1 MEVTRYKTDAKCYP
15 RYQSAT
21 GRLSDISRRTNS
33 LWISTFGVSF
43 PTQALDEEIEK
54 DTQSYHV
61 DLFLFDRNGER
72 KISYTNGTNMLLH
85 NEGISLQES
94 YKYDNMDTFLNEKQ
108 HLLKSTSVLIFR
120 DHRCLRNE
128 IKNVSSKQN
137 VVILSSKQKWCTLEK
152 THAQHPNLK
161 FSTDDKIAADIG
173 SLLEITAFKPLR
185 HTFDI
190 IKSLIDEIQV
200 FAPPKEKANGSL
212 SDPQTTGHASG
223 LQFTATRT
231 GTKRKYGDLKDNWT
245 GTLTGDKIYSLRDVR
260 GRPLENNVRQTRS
273 KDTLSNAETGILPDG
288 NLGFVSSSI
297 KHITDNGKNK
307 FVENKPK
314 FQRLLG
320 EMIGMYKRSKIP
332 DDLKP
337 PLGDIQKE
345 TVLNDLYTISSSI
358 QGYSYRFHTRLQ
370 IFVSKDSID
379 RLKPEIVQTLEKHG
393 IKQGDFDIVPPID
406 AVSHYNK
413 IHSGARVEGDTICGS
428 LAGFVSMHRKQSED
442 LCAIA
447 SKHVLDGQ
455 RSVELTND
463 ELRITADVIPE
474 TAPGDQ
480 QMVYDIAAAQIRT
493 EDKIDCEGRF
503 RNESGQFMK
512 GKMCSYDD
520 DELSCQN
527 VHIYGASTPLGQGII
542 SMTQYNQRI
551 ENEESNPNREREVN
565 EQMNLNTESEDR
577 EESNINNGHE
587 DHNKTYIVVED
598 REGGEPFCA
607 KGDSGA
613 MVCADD
619 EDGNYVQ
626 LISTVMGESGERSY
640 TTLRLTKAIAK
651 LEEQTESQIYFLD

>member
-15 RYQSAT
+15 RYKSAT
-21 GRLSDISRRTNS
+21 GRLSDISRRTHS
-33 LWISTFGVSF
+33 LWNSTFGESF
-43 PTQALDEEIEK
+43 PTQALDEEIES
-54 DTQSYHV
+54 DTKSYHV

-94 YKYDNMDTFLNEKQ
+94 YKCDNVVTFLNEKQ

-120 DHRCLRNE
+120 DHTCLRNE

-161 FSTDDKIAADIG
+161 VSTDDTIAADIG
-173 SLLEITAFKPLR
+173 LLLEITAFKPFR
-185 HTFDI
+185 HKFDI
-190 IKSLIDEIQV
+190 IKSVTDETQV

-212 SDPQTTGHASG
+212 SDPPATGHVSG
-223 LQFTATRT
+223 LQFTRT
-231 GTKRKYGDLKDNWT
+231 KKGTKRKHCDYTDNWT
-245 GTLTGDKIYSLRDVR
+245 ETLTGSS
-260 GRPLENNVRQTRS
+260 LENNVRETRS
-273 KDTLSNAETGILPDG
+273 KNMLRKAETGTPQDG

-320 EMIGMYKRSKIP
+320 EIIGMYKRSKIP

-337 PLGDIQKE
+337 SLDDIPTE
-345 TVLNDLYTISSSI
+345 TVLTDLYTISGSI
-358 QGYSYRFHTRLQ
+358 QGYSYRFRTRLQ
-370 IFVSKDSID
+370 IFVSKDDID
-379 RLKPEIVQTLEKHG
+379 RLKPKIVQTLEKHG
-393 IKQGDFDIVPPID
+393 LAQGDYDIVPPID
-406 AVSHYNK
+406 DVTHYKK
-413 IHSGARVEGDTICGS
+413 IHTGARVERGKLYGS
-428 LAGFVSMHRKQSED
+428 IAGFVSMHKVEQSED

-447 SKHVLDGQ
+447 SKHLLDGQ

-480 QMVYDIAAAQIRT
+480 QMVYDIAAAKIRT
-493 EDKIDCEGRF
+493 NDKKYCDGRF
-503 RNESGQFMK
+503 RNESGIFMK
-512 GKMCSYDD
+512 GKICSYDD
-520 DELSCQN
+520 DQLDCQY
-527 VHIYGASTPLGQGII
+527 VHTYGASTSRGQGII
-542 SMTQYNQRI
+542 SMTQYNKRT
-551 ENEESNPNREREVN
+551 ENEGSNPNKEREVN
-565 EQMNLNTESEDR
+565 EDMNLNTEREDN
-577 EESNINNGHE
+577 EESNINNVHE

-598 REGGEPFCA
+598 REGTDPFCV
-607 KGDSGA
+607 KGDSGS

-619 EDGNYVQ
+619 EDGNHVQ
-626 LISTVMGESGERSY
+626 LISTVMGEREKGSY

>member
-15 RYQSAT
+15 RYKSAT
-21 GRLSDISRRTNS
+21 GRLSDISRRAHS
-33 LWISTFGVSF
+33 LWNSTFGVSF
-43 PTQALDEEIEK
+43 PTQALDEEIEN

-94 YKYDNMDTFLNEKQ
+94 YKYDNVDTFLNEKQ

-137 VVILSSKQKWCTLEK
+137 VVILSSKQKWRTLEK

-161 FSTDDKIAADIG
+161 VSTDDKIAADIG
-173 SLLEITAFKPLR
+173 LLLEITAFKPLR

-190 IKSLIDEIQV
+190 IKSVTDEIQV

-223 LQFTATRT
+223 LQFTPTRT
-231 GTKRKYGDLKDNWT
+231 GTKRKYGDIKDNWT
-245 GTLTGDKIYSLRDVR
+245 GTLHGDKIHSLRDVR

-273 KDTLSNAETGILPDG
+273 KDMQSKAETGILPDG

-314 FQRLLG
+314 FQRFLG

-337 PLGDIQKE
+337 PLDDIPKE
-345 TVLNDLYTISSSI
+345 TVMNDLYTISSSI

-406 AVSHYNK
+406 DVSHYNK
-413 IHSGARVEGDTICGS
+413 IHSGARVERDTLYGS
-428 LAGFVSMHRKQSED
+428 LAGFVSMQREQSED

-447 SKHVLDGQ
+447 SKHILDGQ

-463 ELRITADVIPE
+463 EIRITADVIPE

-480 QMVYDIAAAQIRT
+480 QMVYDISVAQIRT
-493 EDKIDCEGRF
+493 EDKIYCEGRF
-503 RNESGQFMK
+503 RNESGTFMK

-520 DELSCQN
+520 DQLNCQN
-527 VHIYGASTPLGQGII
+527 VHIYGASTPRGQGII
-542 SMTQYNQRI
+542 SMTQYNQRT
-551 ENEESNPNREREVN
+551 ENEETNPNREHEVK

-587 DHNKTYIVVED
+587 DQKKTYIVVED
-598 REGGEPFCA
+598 REGGKPFCA
-607 KGDSGA
+607 EGDSGA

-619 EDGNYVQ
+619 EDGNHVQ
-626 LISTVMGESGERSY
+626 LISTVMGESGKRY